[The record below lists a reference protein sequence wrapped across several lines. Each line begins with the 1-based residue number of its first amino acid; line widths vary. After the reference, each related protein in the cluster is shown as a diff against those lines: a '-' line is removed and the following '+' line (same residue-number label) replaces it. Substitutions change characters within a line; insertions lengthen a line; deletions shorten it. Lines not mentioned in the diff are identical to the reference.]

1 MQLPTGGDA
10 PYLIAFAAVYGLIEV
25 SKLWAQRRNH
35 AIPRLLEEW
44 QNSRVTMT
52 TTVSEL
58 IRGQDKV
65 VTLLKEQNK
74 TAVATLDRIERKV
87 FENR

>member
-1 MQLPTGGDA
+1 MQLPISGDA

-25 SKLWAQRRNH
+25 SKLLAQRRNH
-35 AIPRLLEEW
+35 AIPQLILEW
-44 QNSRVTMT
+44 QNARTTMT
-52 TTVSEL
+52 AVVAD
-58 IRGQDKV
+58 IVRGQDQI

-87 FENR
+87 DQT